1 MTDKR
6 ACVRFRGELSWPQRL
21 ADDPIYERDTIH
33 LNDNGNTDKA
43 RRVLQS
49 KECGAS
55 TVKEVQALKQA
66 LVNGAEEVDMGTL
79 INKLDS
85 IETLANYVK
94 DPAAADRVAAG
105 RTGKHR
111 AKRSNDSREES
122 LEVLPANWEQGEE
135 MSPYTTQ
142 ATPSFMSPQL
152 RSAYLEDT
160 TPKKRKLDNGRS
172 AK

>member
-1 MTDKR
+1 MSTTQPKGSSTRKPWRKRSNCKNSPEYETCTARVRAIANILTTDKR
-6 ACVRFRGELSWPQRL
+6 ACVRFRSELSWPQRL

-66 LVNGAEEVDMGTL
+66 LVNGAEEVHMGML

-85 IETLANYVK
+85 IETLAIYVE

-122 LEVLPANWEQGEE
+122 LEVLPAN
-135 MSPYTTQ
+135 
-142 ATPSFMSPQL
+142 
-152 RSAYLEDT
+152 
-160 TPKKRKLDNGRS
+160 
-172 AK
+172 